1 MKRKI
6 EKLTDQQ
13 ERDLVSVRDAMWQ
26 QGVSCEP
33 ANRAE
38 AEAAISDAYR
48 EIGRKPPRFFW
59 MSSPMTCVLA
69 LYVLRKAAGLWD
81 GLRAGLGAG
90 LGAGLRAGLWDDLG
104 AGLWDG
110 LRDGLRDDLG
120 GAYWLGQM
128 DAYWLAYYRFGT
140 DLGCAQKEEHLR
152 RLKIMERIATSCG
165 VWYPRDGICI
175 VSDRFLS
182 VRWDEAR
189 NLQGLPFRLHAD
201 RGPAVQFRDQW
212 ALYYWHGLRLDPAH
226 EWILRE
232 PENITK
238 DAILSETNSELRRVM
253 CEIIGWPRAIEL
265 LGGKTIATDELHG
278 QPRELIDISLGNG
291 EVARVIKLINGTI
304 EADGTRHVF
313 IEGVP
318 NEVATPHDAVA
329 WQYGISSGW
338 YREGVR
344 T

>member
-1 MKRKI
+1 
-6 EKLTDQQ
+6 
-13 ERDLVSVRDAMWQ
+13 
-26 QGVSCEP
+26 
-33 ANRAE
+33 
-38 AEAAISDAYR
+38 
-48 EIGRKPPRFFW
+48 
-59 MSSPMTCVLA
+59 
-69 LYVLRKAAGLWD
+69 
-81 GLRAGLGAG
+81 
-90 LGAGLRAGLWDDLG
+90 
-104 AGLWDG
+104 
-110 LRDGLRDDLG
+110 
-120 GAYWLGQM
+120 
-128 DAYWLAYYRFGT
+128 
-140 DLGCAQKEEHLR
+140 
-152 RLKIMERIATSCG
+152 MERIATSCG